1 VVNPDNV
8 YDAQEI
14 LYGPELS
21 TEMTRRGTEINP
33 DKRITY
39 QFIHIH
45 FITINETEKVDKTE
59 APYSHIELN

>member
-1 VVNPDNV
+1 
-8 YDAQEI
+8 
-14 LYGPELS
+14 
-21 TEMTRRGTEINP
+21 MTRRGTEVNP

-45 FITINETEKVDKTE
+45 FITINETEKAAKTE